1 MKGNTFS
8 MSKQFSVTNLTRTG
22 ILISM
27 SLVLNLIFLF
37 YIPVVGFNA
46 VKVTFSTAITMLTG
60 IICGP
65 VMGFISGALVDIL
78 TCIIKPAGPYFPGFT
93 LAAGLSGLIPALI
106 YKYLKKDSLNY
117 NLLNTVFIAVLSAG
131 CVGAFIIKDLLSFE
145 NNTLYYNGEPLN
157 ILFVI
162 GFLVLA
168 AAYIIVPI
176 IITSRFNFSV
186 KVDKILFTV
195 SVSQFITS
203 ILLNTYFLSVIF
215 GKGYLAFLPARIISN
230 FFLIPIYA
238 IVIAAIL
245 SAVGKRFKLD
255 I

>member
-60 IICGP
+60 IVCGP
-65 VMGFISGALVDIL
+65 VMGFFSGAIVDIL

-106 YKYLKKDSLNY
+106 YKYLKKDSMNY
-117 NLLNTVFIAVLSAG
+117 NLLNTVFIAVLSSG

-145 NNTLYYNGEPLN
+145 NSTLYYNGKPLN
-157 ILFVI
+157 VLFVI

-203 ILLNTYFLSVIF
+203 ILLNTYFLSVVF

-230 FFLIPIYA
+230 FFLIPIYT

-245 SAVGKRFKLD
+245 SAVEKRFKLD